1 MSPYQ
6 LFVIAVL
13 TTRITGW
20 LVFTGER
27 PYHRSFSIKTTV
39 EELHGRSLMNKISLM
54 VDFLDVAVSKY
65 EGMSTDNSTVELIP
79 IKYNPDDPEW
89 SLGQSIAFVKG
100 PLNELRGNCHRL
112 GGKLVQPASKS
123 QFDFIKEALKA
134 EGEEFFLLDGWVT
147 TTPLICIRVLVPL

>member
-54 VDFLDVAVSKY
+54 VDFLDVAISKY

-79 IKYNPDDPEW
+79 IEYNPDDPEW
-89 SLGQSIAFVKG
+89 SLGQSIAFVRG
-100 PLNELRGNCHRL
+100 PLNELRDNCYLL

-123 QFDFIKEALKA
+123 QFDFIKKTLKA
-134 EGEEFFLLDGWVT
+134 EGEEFFLQDG
-147 TTPLICIRVLVPL
+147 